1 MLLESKIPATLKILS
16 MFEVLGFILAGLILD
31 YLRFFF
37 DIKEFLI
44 SRLTFEYKNI
54 YFGLLVC

>member
-1 MLLESKIPATLKILS
+1 MLLESKIPATLKILF

-31 YLRFFF
+31 DLRFFL

-44 SRLTFEYKNI
+44 SHLTFEYKNI
-54 YFGLLVC
+54 HFGLLVC